1 MEHICRYQSPVGRI
15 YLTAEDD
22 AITGLWIEGQSGFAK
37 LDQQWEKDDNA
48 PVFRQAAAWL
58 DAYFGDPGAPQRDC
72 KMKADA
78 LPPLPKIAPK
88 GSAFQQRV
96 WKILQEIPYGELTT
110 YGAIAKRIASE
121 TGKKVMSAQAVGG
134 AVGSNPIS
142 IMIPC
147 HRVIG
152 QGGNLTGYG
161 GGLDTKVA
169 LLTLEGIDTSK
180 MRRPTKG
187 RFADPKE
194 AKEAVK

>member
-1 MEHICRYQSPVGRI
+1 MESIQMYQSPVGRI

-22 AITGLWIEGQSGFAK
+22 ALTGLWIEGQSGFAEI
-37 LDQQWEKDDNA
+37 DQRWEEDDHS
-48 PVFRQAAAWL
+48 PVFRQAVAWL
-58 DAYFGDPGAPQRDC
+58 DAYFGDPDAPQRDC